1 MPPEQS
7 CAPSGWP
14 PERPQRRINN
24 IAPLTYVRGSDARG
38 GHFHTARDFR
48 LSVTERD
55 GALVLVEHADGR
67 ELLVVTG
74 VDSAAF
80 SARWLEVVAG
90 AG

>member
-38 GHFHTARDFR
+38 GHFHATRDFR
-48 LSVTERD
+48 LTATEFD
-55 GALVLVEHADGR
+55 GQLALVEDANGR
-67 ELLVVTG
+67 ELRVVTD

-80 SARWLEVVAG
+80 SARRLDVSAG